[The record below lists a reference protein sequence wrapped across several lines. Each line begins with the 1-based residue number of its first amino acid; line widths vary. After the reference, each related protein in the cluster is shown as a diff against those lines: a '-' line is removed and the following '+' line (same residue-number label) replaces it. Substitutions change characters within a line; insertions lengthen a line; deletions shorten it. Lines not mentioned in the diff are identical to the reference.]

1 MENYTDYEWSIS
13 NEMKATYYMHIDK
26 NNDALLLETDIPHPY
41 RLFII
46 EKCYEAGIEVELT
59 PDIVFC
65 QALYDLQQGFEEFQ
79 RTLGV
84 ISKITHKRFHEKRV
98 NRIISLIKYR
108 KGRKEMYPSLEINS
122 VVFKHMQYDLNN
134 YKYYAAYHMQPN
146 EQLIKIAARNIF
158 EEYYRRTYE

>member
-13 NEMKATYYMHIDK
+13 NEMKATYYRYIDK
-26 NNDALLLETDIPHPY
+26 WNDTLLLETDIPRPY

-79 RTLGV
+79 RNLG
-84 ISKITHKRFHEKRV
+84 IIAKITHKRSHDRRV
-98 NRIISLIKYR
+98 DRIKSLIIYR
-108 KGRKEMYPSLEINS
+108 KKRKEMYPSLSINPII
-122 VVFKHMQYDLNN
+122 FKSMQDDLRN
-134 YKYYAAYHMQPN
+134 YKYYAAYHMQPDQTLV
-146 EQLIKIAARNIF
+146 EIATSDM
-158 EEYYRRTYE
+158 EKEYYRRTHG